1 MLTGIQ
7 FSIYFTSMWPY
18 FTTLDPNADFSFFG
32 WITSAYSIGQMIS
45 SWAFGYWNQK
55 TMSARHPTSCGLAF
69 MAFGNIL
76 YAFLYNVPSNQ
87 RWFMLFSRF
96 LVGFGSGSIIVLRT
110 YCAMSSLKKDRTK
123 VMSLAVGSWV
133 LGLSLGPAIQAMF
146 TPIGKSGCV
155 FLSIRFN
162 MYTSPALLMVL
173 ISLIS
178 IILLIF
184 CFSESYAG
192 VVATNEQGVRG
203 RFDVIPKYD
212 RAAAISCI
220 YLWFMLQSVATNIE
234 VFVHCLFSFSFFY
247 NNETFSIRNF
257 KIATPFVISLY
268 NWNDATAVFYNGIL
282 QFISCCINVVN
293 YIVISYTR
301 IGRMYVECIIG
312 CKN

>member
-1 MLTGIQ
+1 
-7 FSIYFTSMWPY
+7 
-18 FTTLDPNADFSFFG
+18 
-32 WITSAYSIGQMIS
+32 
-45 SWAFGYWNQK
+45 
-55 TMSARHPTSCGLAF
+55 
-69 MAFGNIL
+69 
-76 YAFLYNVPSNQ
+76 
-87 RWFMLFSRF
+87 
-96 LVGFGSGSIIVLRT
+96 
-110 YCAMSSLKKDRTK
+110 MSSLKKDRTK

-234 VFVHCLFSFSFFY
+234 VDKRKLLIFSCSCFIVYHLLTFPWPFYGGPLDFIKIDENSTVEDTSISGGCLRRYEWCAYTSRVPLIIYVFSFIVILGFAFPFTSAPLGTVFSEILGPRKQGMMQGLFEFGACIARCISPLILTILFERSGYLWTTLMHLGLLSIGMALLIIFY
-247 NNETFSIRNF
+247 QRIVPLRLRPKSGIP
-257 KIATPFVISLY
+257 TPY
-268 NWNDATAVFYNGIL
+268 KEGVFYRL
-282 QFISCCINVVN
+282 
-293 YIVISYTR
+293 
-301 IGRMYVECIIG
+301 
-312 CKN
+312 